1 MTLHEIAADLDVH
14 PARLSSEFRR
24 YTGRSVGDYLR
35 DLRVGFVKERLRHQ
49 DTPLAEIATGAGFAD
64 QAHCTRVFKAVT
76 GWTPGK
82 FRVALRAGSI
92 GARDAGRLGERP
104 SNGRVASR

>member
-24 YTGRSVGDYLR
+24 YTGRTVGDYLR
-35 DLRVGFVKERLRHQ
+35 DLRVGFVKDRLRQH

-82 FRVALRAGSI
+82 FRVALRS
-92 GARDAGRLGERP
+92 GATTEREKIAR
-104 SNGRVASR
+104 S